1 MTRRRAGA
9 ALALVALA
17 ALVAWWVRGEAPAA
31 VDAARPGTAAV
42 RWPKGLVRSYR
53 FSVQGKSQVP
63 MPDSDGAWTGD
74 VQARGELELRGYGE
88 QDGRTLLGLRLVKL
102 ETATMTLLGAP
113 ALQDRAGVEA
123 ALVGPEALVTL
134 LPTGDVH
141 HVATPKDASAVFSS
155 LVQTLV
161 GEVQWPLRAAPSWTL
176 LEVTPRGRCETAFT
190 RAGTELTKQRLRY
203 ATLTGFGLGVGNV
216 RVASRATLSLND
228 DGQLIAATT
237 SERLDG
243 ATADGRPAFNELAV
257 TLEPL
262 GTGTFEGAPPVV
274 AEPVALDAVKAPHD
288 ADEQL
293 LMQRVAGL
301 TEAQL
306 FDSVATY
313 GASGFI
319 PDVGLFVARA
329 SGLLKQRPELCAELA
344 ERASTTAASQKERD
358 FALELLAAA
367 GTGEAQAA
375 MRTVLS
381 SDVVK
386 NDPTRRDRFLRLS
399 LLKEPTPAT
408 VGFVSSERDAATGQD
423 RNTLSLVLGSTAG
436 ELARTQ
442 PEAAQPFLAQ
452 LKDELSTARDVTERR
467 HLLHALGNAGQAGA
481 VDDVLR
487 WAADADPKV
496 RYAAVDALRFTPT
509 PAARAAVTQAVADA
523 DVRVAVHAIDLLG
536 QWQPDAAERAAIIT
550 AFRAGRLPW
559 RTAHGVVTALAP
571 FADDAQVR
579 AFFEWVLT
587 QPAADP
593 SVHRR
598 IESVLPGG
606 VTQ

>member
-17 ALVAWWVRGEAPAA
+17 ALVVWWSRGEAPTAD
-31 VDAARPGTAAV
+31 DAARVGTVSV

-53 FSVQGKSQVP
+53 FTVAGKSQVP
-63 MPDSDGAWTGD
+63 MPDSEGAWTGD
-74 VQARGELELRGYGE
+74 VQAAGELELRGYGE
-88 QDGRTLLGLRLVKL
+88 KDGRTLLGLRLTKL

-113 ALQDRAGVEA
+113 AMQDQAGVEA

-141 HVATPKDASAVFSS
+141 SVASPKDASAIFSS
-155 LVQTLV
+155 LVQTLM
-161 GEVQWPLRAAPSWTL
+161 GEVQWPLRAVPSWTL
-176 LEVTPRGRCETAFT
+176 LEATPRGRCESAFT
-190 RAGTELTKQRLRY
+190 RAGTELTKQRVRY

-216 RVASRATLSLND
+216 RVAAQARLSLND
-228 DGQLIAATT
+228 DGQLLAATT

-243 ATADGRPAFNELAV
+243 ASADGRPAFNELSV

-262 GTGTFEGAPPVV
+262 GTGTFEGAPPEVDE
-274 AEPVALDAVKAPHD
+274 AVALDAVKPPHD

-293 LMQRVAGL
+293 LAQRVAGL

-306 FDSVATY
+306 FEGLARY

-319 PDVGLFVARA
+319 PDVGLFLARA
-329 SGLLKQRPELCAELA
+329 SGLLKQRPELCAKLA

-358 FALELLAAA
+358 FSLEVLAA
-367 GTGEAQAA
+367 TGSPEAQAA

-386 NDPTRRDRFLRLS
+386 ADPTRRNRFLRLS

-408 VGFVSSERDAATGQD
+408 VAFVSSEREAASGQD

-452 LKDELSTARDVTERR
+452 LTGELQAARDVTERR
-467 HLLHALGNAGQAGA
+467 HLLHALGNAGQAEA

-487 WAADADPKV
+487 WTADADPKV

-509 PAARAAVTQAVADA
+509 PAARAAVTQAVADP
-523 DVRVAVHAIDLLG
+523 DVRVAAHAVDLLG
-536 QWQPDAAERAAIIT
+536 QWQPDAAERAAIIS

-571 FADDAQVR
+571 YADDPQVR
-579 AFFEWVLT
+579 ALFEWMLT

-598 IESVLPGG
+598 IASVLPGG

>member
-9 ALALVALA
+9 ALAIVALA
-17 ALVAWWVRGEAPAA
+17 AGFAWWLRGEEPRSD
-31 VDAARPGTAAV
+31 DAAHPGTASV

-53 FSVQGKSQVP
+53 FTVAGKSQVP
-63 MPDSDGAWTGD
+63 MPESDGAWTGD
-74 VQARGELELRGYGE
+74 VQASGELELRGYGE
-88 QDGRTLLGLRLVKL
+88 KDGRTQLGLRLTKL
-102 ETATMTLLGAP
+102 GTATMTLLGAP
-113 ALQDRAGVEA
+113 ALRDRAQVEA
-123 ALVGPEALVTL
+123 ALVGPEAVVTL

-141 HVATPKDASAVFSS
+141 SVAAPKDASAVFAS
-155 LVQTLV
+155 LVQTLM
-161 GEVQWPLRAAPSWTL
+161 GEVQWPLRPAPSWTL

-190 RAGTELTKQRLRY
+190 RAGTELAKQRLRY
-203 ATLTGFGLGVGNV
+203 ATLTGFGLGVGSV
-216 RVASRATLSLND
+216 RVAARAKLTLND

-262 GTGTFEGAPPVV
+262 GTGTFEGLPPSV
-274 AEPVALDAVKAPHD
+274 AEAVALDAMKPPID

-306 FDSVATY
+306 FDGVATY

-329 SGLLKQRPELCAELA
+329 SGLLKQRPELCEKLA
-344 ERASTTAASQKERD
+344 ERAATTAASQKERD

-367 GTGEAQAA
+367 GSTEAQAA
-375 MRTVLS
+375 MRTILS
-381 SDVVK
+381 SEVVK
-386 NDPTRRDRFLRLS
+386 GDPQRRDRFLRLS

-408 VGFVSSERDAATGQD
+408 VAFVSSERDAATGQD

-436 ELARTQ
+436 ELARTS
-442 PEAAQPFLAQ
+442 PEAAQPFLTQ
-452 LKDELSTARDVTERR
+452 LTHELQSARDVTERR
-467 HLLHALGNAGQAGA
+467 HLLHALGNAGQASA

-487 WAADADPKV
+487 WASDPDPKV

-523 DVRVAVHAIDLLG
+523 DVRVATHAIELLG
-536 QWQPDAAERAAIIT
+536 HWQPDAAERAAIIT

-571 FADDAQVR
+571 YADDAQVR

-598 IESVLPGG
+598 IASVLPGG